1 MFYLKILWWL
11 DANCG
16 PVLSEATAQ
25 AAEPQPLLNSSKTL
39 LDLFGKN
46 NPSARKQTFPDNDGA
61 CNLDTSNDTN

>member
-1 MFYLKILWWL
+1 M
-11 DANCG
+11 
-16 PVLSEATAQ
+16 VSEATAL

-46 NPSARKQTFPDNDGA
+46 NPIARKQTFPDNDGA